1 MSIVKSSSEQK
12 ITEIATLQSG
22 DICGEM
28 TVFTD
33 APRSATIRSQSQS
46 DILEIHRQAI
56 AELIEAEPVLLD
68 RFSQLISERQSR
80 LEDFELQNQT
90 TPASRRDA
98 VTVMKE
104 LFRQFLT

>member
-1 MSIVKSSSEQK
+1 MHRNAKFSHQR
-12 ITEIATLQSG
+12 ITDEFVQ
-22 DICGEM
+22 
-28 TVFTD
+28 
-33 APRSATIRSQSQS
+33 Q
-46 DILEIHRQAI
+46 
-56 AELIEAEPVLLD
+56 LLLGQD

-98 VTVMKE
+98 MTVMKE